1 VNDSTLNISLTKE
14 NFFLCCCCLGMLC
27 IHRHSQEFISIRVKY
42 SVDDL
47 CSLKVICCTI
57 NDGFDLV
64 VNGV

>member
-1 VNDSTLNISLTKE
+1 
-14 NFFLCCCCLGMLC
+14 MLC

-64 VNGV
+64 VNGVWCLLMWLYCSIFFS